1 MSLSTNPNPLI
12 PNQSGTLSYTN
23 SSIVQLATNSYV
35 LKDINNNSVSS
46 TLVNGSTISSISSM
60 QAISLMTCD
69 TSGNIYYS
77 NNTVIGTGSWRE
89 WQNIIYKTSPSGV
102 PTAIVF
108 SGTQPILYCVTGLAF
123 DSSGALY
130 LTSRPTNSTGYVYR
144 CVYSSSTGQ
153 YTATLIITST
163 YYNTT
168 NKVLSYPTGIVI
180 SSSNYIYISDIT
192 YNSVIRYPPS
202 TGALVY
208 GTSIITGLKT
218 PYGLSLDST
227 QSNIYIANSGNNEI
241 LKYPIGGGTKVA
253 YYTFTSGTQ
262 PYGIVMDSNNNLYVN
277 DYNYTKT
284 YKLSPATTYSAS
296 SIAGVVTV
304 IYDMGQRPTGITLY
318 NTSGNLYIL
327 INNSGSNSYQI
338 YSYYYPSTFNF
349 SNVILSITQYNL
361 SIWNTTSNTQ
371 IVSNLI
377 VYTGTQYLANSQ
389 DIFNIFSVIQYG
401 YTGPY
406 ASKTSYQLAGT
417 DLNQVFKPY
426 ISATSTYITGYNT
439 NNIPFTNI
447 FDLQNPFTVTGNYSI
462 NLESNYYTITFIGN
476 GTISFNDNYSI
487 NLVVVGGAGGGGG
500 GSNGGGGG
508 GGGGGIGI
516 LNFVNNLPDTIYT
529 VTVGTAGGGGTG
541 NLQGGD
547 GTNSSFIDNLG
558 NNILTSNG
566 GGGGGGYYYGS
577 GGGIGGTSS
586 SIYNFTQY
594 TASNGGRGYYTT
606 GEYPPSNGISTT
618 PAMPITLE
626 PNQLFYFGG
635 GGGGGNYNSSGYT
648 FYVGGSCGVNGSGG
662 AAATSSTTTGISASS
677 YGSGGGGAGVS
688 SKSTSSNYIGGSGA
702 QGVVIINFEYSF

>member
-12 PNQSGTLSYTN
+12 PNQPGTLSYTN
-23 SSIVQLATNSYV
+23 SSIVQVGANSYV

-46 TLVNGSTISSISSM
+46 TIINGSTISSISST
-60 QAISLMTCD
+60 QAMSLMTTD
-69 TSGNIYYS
+69 ASGNMYYS
-77 NNTVIGTGSWRE
+77 NNYTGNNETWVTF
-89 WQNIIYKTSPSGV
+89 QNTIYKTSPSGV

-130 LTSRPTNSTGYVYR
+130 LTSRVRSSVGNVYR

-153 YTATLIITST
+153 YTATLIITT
-163 YYNTT
+163 E
-168 NKVLSYPTGIVI
+168 LSYPVGIVI

-202 TGALVY
+202 TG
-208 GTSIITGLKT
+208 GTVSGTTIITGLST
-218 PYGLSLDST
+218 PCGLTLDST
-227 QSNIYIANSGNNEI
+227 QSNIYIANYGNGQI
-241 LKYPIGGGTKVA
+241 LKYPIGGGTKVI
-253 YYTFTSGTQ
+253 YYTFGSSTQ
-262 PYGIVMDSNNNLYVN
+262 PYGIVMDSNNNLYMN
-277 DYNYTKT
+277 SFYYGST
-284 YKLSPATTYSAS
+284 YKLLPATTYSAS
-296 SIAGVVTV
+296 SIASTVTQ
-304 IYDMGQRPTGITLY
+304 IYQAGNDRSTGISLY

-327 INNSGSNSYQI
+327 INNSGGNSYKI

-361 SIWNTTSNTQ
+361 SIWNTTYNTK

-377 VYTGTQYLANSQ
+377 VYTGTQYLTNGQ

-406 ASKTSYQLAGT
+406 ASKTSYNIEGT

-426 ISATSTYITGYNT
+426 ISGTSTYITGYNT

-447 FDLQNPFTVTGNYSI
+447 FDLQNPFTVTGNCSI
-462 NLESNYYTITFIGN
+462 NLDSNYYTITFIGN

-500 GSNGGGGG
+500 GSYGAGGG

-516 LNFVNNLPDTIYT
+516 LNFVKNLPDTIYT
-529 VTVGTAGGGGTG
+529 VTVGTGGGGGTG

-662 AAATSSTTTGISASS
+662 AAAISSTTTGISATS
-677 YGSGGGGAGVS
+677 YGSGGGGAGVY